1 MKVSKRF
8 ASGLIIGISFAFAI
22 GTTLSISAAEN
33 SPQSAPAAQPEM
45 QLPPGWTADDMQACM
60 VAAMPG
66 KMHERLAQ
74 DVGVWQGKST
84 MWMYP
89 GADPVKS
96 DCTYTVTAI
105 LDGRFIKTDMA
116 GEIPGMGPY
125 SGIGITGFDNVS
137 QQLVGNWI
145 DNASTGIANGT
156 GELSP
161 DGKTM
166 TWNYTFNCPITKKP
180 AVLRQIETLTSPTTK
195 TIEAFTNDPKSGQ
208 EFKMMSIEFTKQ

>member
-1 MKVSKRF
+1 MNVSKRI
-8 ASGLIIGISFAFAI
+8 ACVVIAAISFAFVI
-22 GTTLSISAAEN
+22 GSTLSVSAAEN
-33 SPQSAPAAQPEM
+33 SPQNAPAAQPEM
-45 QLPPGWTADDMQACM
+45 KLPPGWTADDMQACM
-60 VAAMPG
+60 VAATPG

-74 DVGVWQGKST
+74 DVGVWHGKST

-96 DCTYTVTAI
+96 DCTFTVTAI

-116 GEIPGMGPY
+116 GELPGMGPY
-125 SGIGITGFDNVS
+125 TGIGIAGFDNVS
-137 QQLVGNWI
+137 NQLVGTWI
-145 DNASTGIANGT
+145 DNASTGITSGT
-156 GELSP
+156 AELSP

-166 TWNYTFNCPITKKP
+166 TWNFSYNCPITKQP

-195 TIEAFTNDPKSGQ
+195 RIEAFTNDPKSGQ